1 MNHAELAREIIAT
14 YKKHGWQPRRVLLRS
29 DSLSQ
34 IRSALEPGLPV
45 IDAPFDAIWFSRSS
59 FNEREAWEL
68 RLIEES
74 PYALF
79 ETFGP
84 ETPEEERD
92 ELRTEMEARILDRIS
107 IKSAREKPRSG

>member
-1 MNHAELAREIIAT
+1 MNQAELAREIIAT
-14 YKKHGWQPRRVLLRS
+14 YKKHGWQPRRALLRS
-29 DSLSQ
+29 DSHSQ
-34 IRSALEPGLPV
+34 IQSVLEPGLP
-45 IDAPFDAIWFSRSS
+45 IIHAPFDAIWFSRSS

-84 ETPEEERD
+84 EMPEEERD
-92 ELRTEMEARILDRIS
+92 ELRTEMETRILDRIS
-107 IKSAREKPRSG
+107 IKPAPEKHRLD